1 VAGPVGAPAPLHLFG
16 GERSLTLFAFIIIIV
31 NEEDVLNFLVTIGP
45 GIPLSCHTFD
55 LA

>member
-1 VAGPVGAPAPLHLFG
+1 MASPVGAPAPLHFFG
-16 GERSLTLFAFIIIIV
+16 GERSLTLFAFIIII

-45 GIPLSCHTFD
+45 GILLSCHTFD